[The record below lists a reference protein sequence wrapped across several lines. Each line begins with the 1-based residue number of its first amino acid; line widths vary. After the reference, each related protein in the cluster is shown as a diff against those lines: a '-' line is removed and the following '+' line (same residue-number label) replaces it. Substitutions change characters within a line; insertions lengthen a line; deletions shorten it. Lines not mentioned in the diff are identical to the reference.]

1 MKKLSLLF
9 LAFLTLVI
17 VYVYLP
23 LINPGTIKQKKE
35 VLSENNKQSDAQ
47 NTFIKPEYIWKTGDG
62 SSLTIKSEIAFQNKE
77 DPHIL
82 DLEEVYSFSTLN
94 DGSIIKLTSGKAI
107 YNRKSQNIVYY
118 NNVKIINKD
127 MSITSENAEYVT
139 KNNLLTL
146 YGNVKVKKNNDFM
159 TSDSVTFNTATK
171 NLKFSMKDKNK
182 KVYGKKTKN

>member
-1 MKKLSLLF
+1 
-9 LAFLTLVI
+9 
-17 VYVYLP
+17 
-23 LINPGTIKQKKE
+23 
-35 VLSENNKQSDAQ
+35 
-47 NTFIKPEYIWKTGDG
+47 
-62 SSLTIKSEIAFQNKE
+62 
-77 DPHIL
+77 
-82 DLEEVYSFSTLN
+82 
-94 DGSIIKLTSGKAI
+94 
-107 YNRKSQNIVYY
+107 
-118 NNVKIINKD
+118 

>member
-1 MKKLSLLF
+1 MPK
-9 LAFLTLVI
+9 AFLVLIGLLIIVI
-17 VYVYLP
+17 VYVYIP
-23 LINPGTIKQKKE
+23 SINPGSVEKESSNKEKSEKKID
-35 VLSENNKQSDAQ
+35 NQ
-47 NTFIKPEYIWKTGDG
+47 NTFVKPEYVWKTGDG
-62 SSLTIKSEIAFQNKE
+62 NSLIIKSEIAVQNKK

-159 TSDSVTFNTATK
+159 TSDSVTFNTITK

-182 KVYGKKTKN
+182 KVYGKKAKN